1 MIRTTEEFPTEYRQR
16 NIRIFSEGWNDTVKK
31 KREENN
37 IYHSGGQNKRPA
49 VASDHIP
56 TCSS

>member
-31 KREENN
+31 K
-37 IYHSGGQNKRPA
+37 GKRIIFIILE
-49 VASDHIP
+49 DKIKDQQ
-56 TCSS
+56 